1 MQRIRPWLAR
11 AAGLLLAIALA
22 TLMLASLIDGLGT
35 SPALML
41 SIMRRVAPAETTG
54 LPEAEYPGMTRM
66 ITAYLAGETDT
77 FQYAWT
83 DADGVTYLAFRENE
97 QQHMADCRALFV
109 LCRSVA
115 MAAMAAVCATLGA
128 CLALRV
134 WRCATQGFL
143 RGGGSV
149 LALAAAL
156 TLWGLIDFDSL
167 FVLFHR
173 LSFDNGLW
181 LMDPAS
187 NLLIR
192 LMPIRFFTT
201 YAALLGVSWLGG
213 MLLTLLLASAIL
225 KHSR

>member
-11 AAGLLLAIALA
+11 AAGFLLAIALA
-22 TLMLASLIDGLGT
+22 TLMLASLIDGMGT
-35 SPALML
+35 SSPLML

-54 LPEAEYPGMTRM
+54 LPEAEYPGMARM
-66 ITAYLAGETDT
+66 ITAYLAGATDT
-77 FQYAWT
+77 FQYSWT
-83 DADGVTYLAFRENE
+83 DADGVTYLAFRDNE

-109 LCRSVA
+109 LCRGVA
-115 MAAMAAVCATLGA
+115 MAAMAAVCVTLGV
-128 CLALRV
+128 CLALRA
-134 WRCATQGFL
+134 WRKEAQGFL
-143 RGGGSV
+143 MGGGCV
-149 LALAAAL
+149 LALAAGL
-156 TLWGLIDFDSL
+156 CLWGLIDFDSL

-173 LSFDNGLW
+173 ISFDNGLW

-192 LMPIRFFTT
+192 LMPLRFFIT

-213 MLLTLLLASAIL
+213 MLLTLLLAVAIL

>member
-1 MQRIRPWLAR
+1 MQRIRPWLSR
-11 AAGLLLAIALA
+11 TAGFLLALSLA
-22 TLMLASLIDGLGT
+22 TLMLASLIDGMGT
-35 SPALML
+35 SAPLML
-41 SIMRRVAPAETTG
+41 SIMRRYAPAETTG
-54 LPEAEYPGMTRM
+54 LPEAEYPGMARM
-66 ITAYLAGETDT
+66 ITAYLAGGTDT
-77 FQYAWT
+77 FQYSWT

-109 LCRSVA
+109 LCRGVA
-115 MAAMAAVCATLGA
+115 MAAMAAVCVTLGA
-128 CLALRV
+128 CLALRA
-134 WRCATQGFL
+134 WRKAAQGFL
-143 RGGGSV
+143 VGGGCV

-156 TLWGLIDFDSL
+156 MLWGLIDFDSL

-181 LMDPAS
+181 LMDPAA

>member
-11 AAGLLLAIALA
+11 AAGFLLALALA
-22 TLMLASLIDGLGT
+22 TLMLASLIDGMGT
-35 SPALML
+35 SAPLML

-54 LPEAEYPGMTRM
+54 LPADEYSGMTRM
-66 ITAYLAGETDT
+66 ITAYLAGAADT

-97 QQHMADCRALFV
+97 QRHMADCLELFV
-109 LCRSVA
+109 LCRGVA
-115 MAAMAAVCATLGA
+115 MAAMAAVCVTLSA
-128 CLALRV
+128 CLWQRA
-134 WRCATQGFL
+134 WRQEAQGFL
-143 RGGGSV
+143 AGGG
-149 LALAAAL
+149 LLLTLAAAL
-156 TLWGLIDFDSL
+156 ALWGLIDFDSL

-173 LSFDNGLW
+173 ISFDNGLW

-192 LMPIRFFTT
+192 LMPLDFFTT

-213 MLLTLLLASAIL
+213 MLLTLLLAAAIL
-225 KHSR
+225 KHGR

>member
-11 AAGLLLAIALA
+11 AAGLLLAIDLA

-54 LPEAEYPGMTRM
+54 LPEAEYPGMARM
-66 ITAYLAGETDT
+66 ITAYLAGATDT
-77 FQYAWT
+77 FQYSWT

-109 LCRSVA
+109 LCRGVA
-115 MAAMAAVCATLGA
+115 MTAMAAVCVTLGA
-128 CLALRV
+128 CLALRM
-134 WRCATQGFL
+134 WRCAAQGFL
-143 RGGGSV
+143 LGGGSV

-156 TLWGLIDFDSL
+156 ILWGLIDFDSL

-201 YAALLGVSWLGG
+201 YAALLGASWLGG
-213 MLLTLLLASAIL
+213 MLLTLLLAVAIL

>member
-54 LPEAEYPGMTRM
+54 LPEDEYPGMARM
-66 ITAYLAGETDT
+66 ITAYLAGATDT
-77 FQYAWT
+77 FQYSWT
-83 DADGVTYLAFRENE
+83 DADGVTYLAFRDNE

-109 LCRSVA
+109 LCRGVA

-128 CLALRV
+128 CLALRM
-134 WRCATQGFL
+134 WRCAAQGFL
-143 RGGGSV
+143 LGDGSV

-156 TLWGLIDFDSL
+156 ILWGLIDFDNL

-173 LSFDNGLW
+173 LSFNNGLW

-213 MLLTLLLASAIL
+213 MLLTLLLAVAIL

>member
-1 MQRIRPWLAR
+1 MQRIRPWLSR
-11 AAGLLLAIALA
+11 AAGFLLALSLT
-22 TLMLASLIDGLGT
+22 TLMLASLIDGMGT
-35 SPALML
+35 SAPLML
-41 SIMRRVAPAETTG
+41 SIMRRYAPAETTG

-66 ITAYLAGETDT
+66 ITAYLAGGTDT
-77 FQYAWT
+77 FQYSWM
-83 DADGVTYLAFRENE
+83 DGDGVTYLAFRENE

-109 LCRSVA
+109 LCRGVA
-115 MAAMAAVCATLGA
+115 MAAMAAVCVTLGA
-128 CLALRV
+128 CLALRM
-134 WRCATQGFL
+134 WRYAAQGFL
-143 RGGGSV
+143 VGGGCV
-149 LALAAAL
+149 LVLAAAL
-156 TLWGLIDFDSL
+156 MLWGLIDFDSL

-181 LMDPAS
+181 LMDPAA

-213 MLLTLLLASAIL
+213 MLLTLLSAVAIL

>member
-54 LPEAEYPGMTRM
+54 LPEDEYPGMARM
-66 ITAYLAGETDT
+66 ITAYLAGATDT
-77 FQYAWT
+77 FQYSWT

-97 QQHMADCRALFV
+97 QQHMADCRELFV
-109 LCRSVA
+109 LCRGVA
-115 MAAMAAVCATLGA
+115 MAAMAAVCVTLGT
-128 CLALRV
+128 CLALRM
-134 WRCATQGFL
+134 WRKEAQGFL
-143 RGGGSV
+143 AGGGSV
-149 LALAAAL
+149 LAMAAAL
-156 TLWGLIDFDSL
+156 ILWGLIDFDSL

-201 YAALLGVSWLGG
+201 YAALLGASWLGG
-213 MLLTLLLASAIL
+213 MLLTLLLAVAIL

>member
-11 AAGLLLAIALA
+11 AAGFLLAIAMA
-22 TLMLASLIDGLGT
+22 TLMLAALIDGMGT
-35 SPALML
+35 SAPLML
-41 SIMRRVAPAETTG
+41 SIMRRVAPAESTG
-54 LPEAEYPGMTRM
+54 LPDAEYPGVTRM
-66 ITAYLAGETDT
+66 ITAYLAGDTDT

-83 DADGVTYLAFRENE
+83 DAEGVTYLAFRQNE
-97 QQHMADCRALFV
+97 QQHMADCRELFV
-109 LCRSVA
+109 LCRGVA
-115 MAAMAAVCATLGA
+115 MAAMAAVCVTLGA
-128 CLALRV
+128 CLALRM
-134 WRCATQGFL
+134 WRHGAQGVL
-143 RGGGSV
+143 MGGGCV

-156 TLWGLIDFDSL
+156 ILWGLIDFDSL

-181 LMDPAS
+181 LMDPAA

-192 LMPIRFFTT
+192 LMPIDFFTT

-213 MLLTLLLASAIL
+213 MLLTLLPAAAIL